1 MTKLVENI
9 KKILKNNFYLA
20 IIILFIL
27 ELFISIW
34 ITPDR
39 YDSAFFIQKMKEMSL
54 SEFLSMRYNVWTS
67 RILIE
72 AIVCTVLSHNRL
84 IWVMINT
91 FMMTLI
97 GYSIMKLFLEN
108 DKNLIKITICLI
120 LLYPLNKIATC
131 DWGAGSINYTWP
143 LAMLL
148 FSSIGLKKIINGEKI
163 KKLLYPLYFCA
174 LLYAANQEQT
184 CVIAFGLYTMFL
196 VISMFDYFKNKKKI
210 RPFLIIQEIVTILGL
225 VLIATCPGNYVRKI
239 EEMETYFMNFQTFNI
254 FDKFSLGLTATVNNL
269 LVSSNVVFIVFS
281 VISAT
286 YIFKVYKNNLYR
298 VIALVPVVLG
308 LAFGL
313 FKNVLCAVFPYFQNL
328 YDLLVLPNVMLTP
341 TNYTNFFNFMPLIF
355 AFVLLASITLNIL
368 LIFKNLKNNIAI
380 LIYVLGVGSRV
391 AIGFSP
397 TVFASTERTF
407 LFFDFALIIISILV
421 WKEFIKETDK
431 SAVNAR
437 NRLAIGIGILSVLEY
452 IHTVIYA
459 LVSQM

>member
-210 RPFLIIQEIVTILGL
+210 HPFLIIQEIVTILGL

-281 VISAT
+281 IISAT

-341 TNYTNFFNFMPLIF
+341 TNYTNFLNFMPLIF

>member
-72 AIVCTVLSHNRL
+72 AVVCTVLSHNRL

-108 DKNLIKITICLI
+108 DKNIIKITICLI

-174 LLYAANQEQT
+174 LLYASNQEQT
-184 CVIAFGLYTMFL
+184 CVIAFGLYTVFL

-210 RPFLIIQEIVTILGL
+210 HPFLIIQEIVTILGL
-225 VLIATCPGNYVRKI
+225 ILIATCPGNYVRKI

-298 VIALVPVVLG
+298 VIALIPVVLG

-341 TNYTNFFNFMPLIF
+341 TNYTNFLNFMPLIF

-407 LFFDFALIIISILV
+407 LFFDFALIIISILI

-437 NRLAIGIGILSVLEY
+437 ERLAIVICVLSVLQY
-452 IHTVIYA
+452 VHTVIYA